1 MACKSLLNELWTDLR
16 ERGRK
21 LHSSRGCNMKFEFL
35 SRGTPSSLPSS
46 RPSTFNNLLFETSYR
61 ETRVFLLLR
70 RAHDRRKIVQ
80 LRSFFLTLAMICI
93 LFFFFLSS
101 SFFFLLFFENERFII
116 PRGLLRCAQR
126 VSIHVRSEFGN
137 FYCWKIIKGY

>member
-1 MACKSLLNELWTDLR
+1 
-16 ERGRK
+16 
-21 LHSSRGCNMKFEFL
+21 MKFEFL

-93 LFFFFLSS
+93 LFFFFLL
-101 SFFFLLFFENERFII
+101 LLFFFT
-116 PRGLLRCAQR
+116 LLRERKIYNSSRIVAMCTACFDSCSIRVREFLLLENYQR
-126 VSIHVRSEFGN
+126 VLVVEKN
-137 FYCWKIIKGY
+137 FNFTGWGKFERVC